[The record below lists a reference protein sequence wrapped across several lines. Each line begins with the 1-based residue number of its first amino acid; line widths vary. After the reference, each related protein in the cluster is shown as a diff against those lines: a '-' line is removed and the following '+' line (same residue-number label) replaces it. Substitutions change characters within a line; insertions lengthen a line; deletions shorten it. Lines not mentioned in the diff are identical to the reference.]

1 MLGVLAGVTGADV
14 AAFVAAGLVRAAVAS
29 AVAAALTGAA
39 RRGRLR
45 AVPVLAGLVAL
56 EEAEG
61 ADGTD
66 GADVVSAP
74 VPVAVFAVLFIVL
87 FVVLDDVLPEAVLP
101 VLAELVLLEL
111 VLLELV
117 LLEGRLV
124 GIVAPASTPEPAGT
138 PERLREDSSE
148 RVGLVVLRPAAALT
162 RGRRGLA
169 RTLSPVAGD
178 TVPVPSAESVAR
190 VR

>member
-87 FVVLDDVLPEAVLP
+87 FVVLDDVLPEAVL
-101 VLAELVLLEL
+101 AELVLLEV

-178 TVPVPSAESVAR
+178 TVPE
-190 VR
+190 

>member
-111 VLLELV
+111 VLLE
-117 LLEGRLV
+117 GRLV